1 MQIFSNF
8 FLFYYLRYV
17 QKTLRH
23 RLSLQKFYS
32 FFIGCNFRFYS
43 ESFRYKT
50 KNMKKCLLLL
60 LVACQT
66 IAAIS
71 QSKAQ
76 FNTIPQDSFV
86 YRQVGKFSLKA
97 YVFRPADNK
106 KSRPTILLFHGGA
119 WRLGDASWTFGRAK
133 EFAEKGMVAI
143 AIDYR
148 LSNDG
153 LSPIDGVEDACAAF
167 AWARSHAEKF
177 DIDVKKVAGYGL
189 SAGGHLVAAAAV
201 IPAVRGKNVGD
212 DSRPDALLLFSP
224 ALNMARDPYFD
235 YLMKDKG
242 DPAAYSPSEFISKK
256 LPPTLIIQGQQD
268 SIVYT
273 KDAQAFHDAAIKAG
287 AKCEL
292 HVYPGVG
299 HLLTRNI
306 KIQYKDFDS
315 DPADAADAHQKEDDF
330 LYALGYMK
338 K

>member
-1 MQIFSNF
+1 
-8 FLFYYLRYV
+8 
-17 QKTLRH
+17 
-23 RLSLQKFYS
+23 
-32 FFIGCNFRFYS
+32 
-43 ESFRYKT
+43 
-50 KNMKKCLLLL
+50 MKKCLLLIL
-60 LVACQT
+60 LACQA

-71 QSKAQ
+71 QSKSPSD
-76 FNTIPQDSFV
+76 TIVQDSFV
-86 YRQVGKFSLKA
+86 YRQTGKFSLKA
-97 YVFRPADNK
+97 YVFKPADNK
-106 KSRPTILLFHGGA
+106 KSHPAILLFHGGA
-119 WRLGDASWTFGRAK
+119 WRLGDATWTTGRAK
-133 EFAEKGMVAI
+133 EFAEHGIVAI

-167 AWARSHAEKF
+167 AWARSQADKLG
-177 DIDVKKVAGYGL
+177 IDVKRVAGYGV

-201 IPAVRGKNVGD
+201 IPTVRGQKVTND
-212 DSRPDALLLFSP
+212 CRPNALLLYSP
-224 ALNMARDPYFD
+224 ALNMAHDPYFD

-242 DPAAYSPSEFISKK
+242 DPAAYSPSEFITKK

-292 HVYPGVG
+292 HIYPGVG
-299 HLLTRNI
+299 HVLTRNI
-306 KIQYKDFDS
+306 KVQYKDFDI
-315 DPADAADAHQKEDDF
+315 DPTDAADAHQKEDDF